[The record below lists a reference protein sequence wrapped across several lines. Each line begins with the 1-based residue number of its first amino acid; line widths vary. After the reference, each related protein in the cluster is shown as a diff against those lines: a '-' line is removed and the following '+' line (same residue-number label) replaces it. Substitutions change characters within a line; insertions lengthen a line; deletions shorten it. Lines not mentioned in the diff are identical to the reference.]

1 MGLDQ
6 VWVQVVNLNS
16 RQLGLVCEFNIINEF
31 GRSNTNKTQQIGLLI
46 FHVTIHS
53 MDKQSDQ

>member
-16 RQLGLVCEFNIINEF
+16 RQLGLVCEFNIINDT
-31 GRSNTNKTQQIGLLI
+31 SNTNKTQQIGLLI

-53 MDKQSDQ
+53 MGKQSDQ